1 MNVEALKVLEVGEAP
16 FVPPLMSKNRSNVG
30 VGDAVVD
37 SQHEIGPHWR
47 GDTAMHA
54 DLRGK
59 DVSRVKPC
67 DFQGIS
73 MAEMPAPHGNAVA
86 VVTAM

>member
-1 MNVEALKVLEVGEAP
+1 VAQQVDRGQRRQDANEGRKPDQPEV
-16 FVPPLMSKNRSNVG
+16 VG
-30 VGDAVVD
+30 VGDAIID
-37 SQHEIGPHWR
+37 FQHEIGPHWR

-59 DVSRVKPC
+59 YVSWVKPR